1 MVKIRVWDLPTRLF
15 HWLLVAAVV
24 ALVVTGNLGG
34 SWMTWHMRLGYAVFA
49 LLLFRVVWGFLGG
62 RWSRFAHFVPTPRQL
77 LVYLRDGERTHRVG
91 HNPLGALS
99 VLALLSVLFA
109 QVGTGL
115 FSDDEIA
122 FTGPLTTLVSSDTV
136 SLASWYHADVGKLL
150 LLGLVALHVSAIAY
164 HRLFKK
170 QPLVRAMVT
179 GDQEVPPPAP
189 PVSPDGGTDWLLAL
203 CVLGA
208 SALVVYAVVGL
219 GNV

>member
-1 MVKIRVWDLPTRLF
+1 MLKIRVWDLPTRLF
-15 HWLLVAAVV
+15 HWLLVATVV

-49 LLLFRVVWGFLGG
+49 LLLFRLVWGFWGG
-62 RWSRFAHFVPTPRQL
+62 RWSRFAQFVPTPTQL
-77 LVYLRDGERTHRVG
+77 LAYLRSGKRIHSVG

-99 VLALLSVLFA
+99 VLALLGVLFA

-122 FTGPLTTLVSSDTV
+122 FTGPLTTLVSADTV

-150 LLGLVALHVSAIAY
+150 LLGLVALHVLAIAY
-164 HRLFKK
+164 HRIFKK
-170 QPLVRAMVT
+170 QHLVRAMVT
-179 GDQEVPPPAP
+179 GDQEVQPPAP
-189 PVSPDGGTDWLLAL
+189 PVSHDGMRAWLLAL
-203 CVLGA
+203 GVLVA

-219 GNV
+219 GNG